1 MISVNNQITEDYDR
15 YFWIAKGNDES
26 HYLNMKILRLLHPCH
41 CITIERYL
49 GEKEGLMNR
58 IMQAIL
64 YISIPNLHNRRK
76 MEQNIGTNVYT
87 VAIEVVT
94 FLFCVS

>member
-26 HYLNMKILRLLHPCH
+26 HYLRLLHPCY
-41 CITIERYL
+41 CITMERHL

-76 MEQNIGTNVYT
+76 INRILAQTS
-87 VAIEVVT
+87 IEW
-94 FLFCVS
+94 